1 MELQQAF
8 LHLPL
13 QQPLPLQLHQVLQ
26 LLLQQPLP
34 QLLLEA
40 LELEEVALVQV
51 SLHELRQ
58 FHFLLE
64 LPLKQAL
71 PLQLQQV
78 PLLLLW

>member
-1 MELQQAF
+1 MKLQQAL
-8 LHLPL
+8 LHLPF
-13 QQPLPLQLHQVLQ
+13 QQPLPLKLHQVLQ
-26 LLLQQPLP
+26 LPLKQPLP

-58 FHFLLE
+58 FHVLLE
-64 LPLKQAL
+64 LPLQQAL